1 MLTRRIIPCL
11 DIKAGRVVKGVQF
24 AGLRDA
30 GDPVA
35 LARRYDLE
43 GADELTFLDITASS
57 DKRATLV
64 DLVERVSR
72 ELFIPFTVGGG
83 IRSLDDMHAML
94 AAGADKV
101 SVGTAAVRNPG
112 LIAEA
117 SRTFGAQFLVVSL
130 DVKRVG
136 DAWRLTTHGGRTA
149 TDIDALE
156 FAKRMADD
164 GVGELLL
171 NDMGAD
177 GTQDGFGIPLL
188 QAITAQVQVPV
199 IASGGAGRVHHFV
212 DAVQQGGADAVLAA
226 SVFHFGTLSIA
237 EVKSGMAEAGIP
249 IRPVRPIAD
258 NATPSPIESGHASA
272 RHSPFGVSS

>member
-11 DIKAGRVVKGVQF
+11 DIKSGRVVKGVQF
-24 AGLRDA
+24 EGLRDA

-43 GADELTFLDITASS
+43 GADELTFLDITATS

-101 SVGTAAVRNPG
+101 SVGTAAVRDPG

-117 SRTFGAQFLVVSL
+117 ARTFGAQFLVVSL

-136 DAWRLTTHGGRTA
+136 DRWMLTTHGGRTA
-149 TDIDALE
+149 TDVDALD
-156 FAKRMADD
+156 FAERMADA
-164 GVGELLL
+164 GAGELLL
-171 NDMGAD
+171 NDMSAD
-177 GTQDGFGIPLL
+177 GTRDGFGIELL
-188 QAITAQVQVPV
+188 RAVTSRVSVPV
-199 IASGGAGRVHHFV
+199 IASGGAGTIAHFV
-212 DAVQQGGADAVLAA
+212 DAVTLGGADAVLAA
-226 SVFHFGTLSIA
+226 SVFHFGTLQICD
-237 EVKSGMAEAGIP
+237 VKRGMAAAGIP
-249 IRPVRPIAD
+249 IRPVSRPPSAD
-258 NATPSPIESGHASA
+258 SEAALAKTATAGDAP
-272 RHSPFGVSS
+272 

>member
-11 DIKAGRVVKGVQF
+11 DIKNGRVVKGVQF
-24 AGLRDA
+24 EGLRDA

-43 GADELTFLDITASS
+43 GADELTFLDITATS

-101 SVGTAAVRNPG
+101 SVGTAAVRVPG

-117 SRTFGAQFLVVSL
+117 ARTFGAQFLVVSL
-130 DVKRVG
+130 DVKRIG
-136 DAWRLTTHGGRTA
+136 ERWLLTTHGGRTA
-149 TDIDALE
+149 TDVDALD
-156 FAKRMADD
+156 FAERMADA
-164 GVGELLL
+164 GAGELLL
-171 NDMGAD
+171 NDMSAD
-177 GTQDGFGIPLL
+177 GTRDGFGIELL
-188 QAITAQVQVPV
+188 RAVTSRVSVPV
-199 IASGGAGRVHHFV
+199 IASGGAGTIAHFV
-212 DAVQQGGADAVLAA
+212 DAVTLGGADAVLAA
-226 SVFHFGTLSIA
+226 SVFHFGTLQISD
-237 EVKSGMAEAGIP
+237 VKQGMAAAGIP
-249 IRPVRPIAD
+249 MRPVSPPVGADPIAVPP
-258 NATPSPIESGHASA
+258 ATETSGDA
-272 RHSPFGVSS
+272 R